1 MSRLTLLLSA
11 STLTLAPPLQ
21 GQQITS
27 EDPAPLAHAAVG
39 IEVSRLTSGD
49 ARALEAVGRAVGN
62 ARVVMIGEP
71 WHGDG
76 AAIRARAGLVHYLHE
91 QLGFDVLAFEADFY
105 SLNAGWPRVRG
116 ADAVAPFA
124 RDNVFPF
131 WSASRAAQPLWEYV
145 AMQRSTSTPLEIIGF
160 DIRHTGRLAR
170 TELPGE
176 LRRRL
181 VATFPHPDSAGVD
194 TVAFFAT
201 LDRLLTLE
209 WNYKA
214 PAAERE
220 QFVAVLGRLARAWEP
235 GRAPD
240 DAFWAQEARS
250 LAWAADYAWAGKSR
264 DRAMGENFAWLVAHR
279 LQGRKIVI
287 WAHNN
292 HIIADHRMY
301 LGALDSTV
309 RASVARMSPAQRDS
323 FTYFGDAVR
332 RLFKSDVIA
341 IATLSHEGSYSP
353 LIDVRGYVDSAT
365 GAHYVSAF
373 DSVRVLP
380 PTPPGSLEAA
390 LAARGFCAAFLDLR
404 AFGKREEPIR
414 TRAIDYTR
422 TPALAMRWWVG
433 YDAFLFLRRTFGLN
447 EAPPECD

>member
-1 MSRLTLLLSA
+1 MSRLALLLSA
-11 STLTLAPPLQ
+11 STLTLASPLN
-21 GQQITS
+21 GQQMAS
-27 EDPAPLAHAAVG
+27 EDPAGLARAA
-39 IEVSRLTSGD
+39 IAIDVSGLFSGD
-49 ARALEAVGRAVGN
+49 AKALEAVSRAVGN

-76 AAIRARAGLVHYLHE
+76 AAIRARAGLVRYLHDH
-91 QLGFDVLAFEADFY
+91 LGFDVLAFEADFY
-105 SLNAGWPRVRG
+105 SLNAGWPSVRG
-116 ADAVAPFA
+116 PDDVAPFA

-145 AMQRSTSTPLEIIGF
+145 ALQRSTSKPFDITGF
-160 DIRHTGRLAR
+160 DIRHTGRLAH
-170 TELPGE
+170 TELPRE

-181 VATFPHPDSAGVD
+181 VATFPHPDSAGLD
-194 TVAFFAT
+194 TTAFFAT
-201 LDRLLTLE
+201 LNRLLTLE
-209 WNYKA
+209 WNYKPPA
-214 PAAERE
+214 PERE
-220 QFVAVLGRLARAWEP
+220 QFVGVLNRLAQTWEE
-235 GRAPD
+235 

-250 LAWAADYAWAGKSR
+250 LAWAADYVWAGKSR

-279 LQGRKIVI
+279 FQGRKIIV

-292 HIIADHRMY
+292 HIIANHRMY
-301 LGALDSTV
+301 LDVPDSTV
-309 RASVARMSPAQRDS
+309 RASVARISHAQRDS

-332 RLFKSDVIA
+332 RLFKSDVFV

-353 LIDVRGYVDSAT
+353 LIDVRGYVDSVT

-380 PTPPGSLEAA
+380 PTPPGTLEAA
-390 LAARGFCAAFLDLR
+390 LAERGSCAVFLDLR
-404 AFGKREEPIR
+404 PFGSRQEPVR

-422 TPALAMRWWVG
+422 SPALAMRWWVG

-447 EAPPECD
+447 EAPPACD